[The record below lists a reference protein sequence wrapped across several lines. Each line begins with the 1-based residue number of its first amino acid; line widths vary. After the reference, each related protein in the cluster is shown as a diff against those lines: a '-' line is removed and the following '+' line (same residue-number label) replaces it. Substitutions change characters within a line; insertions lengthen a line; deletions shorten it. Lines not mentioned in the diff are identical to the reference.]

1 MYRPS
6 LLSIPPAVL
15 LLALTSAFAG
25 DGTTLLE
32 EARTVATSVPPR
44 LLQVLQREIERGGP
58 VGAITACRDF
68 APQIARTASAESG
81 WAIRRVSLK
90 NRNPR
95 AVPDD
100 WERSVLEQFEQRA
113 AAGETP
119 ASLERG
125 EIVGK
130 GETAEYRYM
139 KALPT
144 QPLCLSC
151 HGSTGDISPA
161 VRARLAEL
169 YPDDRATGYRVG
181 DIRGAI
187 TLRKPLPQP

>member
-1 MYRPS
+1 MHRSS
-6 LLSIPPAVL
+6 LLSTA
-15 LLALTSAFAG
+15 LAILMLACTPAFAA
-25 DGTTLLE
+25 DEANLLE
-32 EARTVATSVPPR
+32 EARNVATSVPPR
-44 LLQVLQREIERGGP
+44 LLQVLQQEIERGGP
-58 VGAITACRDF
+58 AGAIAACRDF
-68 APQIARTASAESG
+68 APQIARKASEESG

-100 WERSVLEQFEQRA
+100 WERAVLEQFDQRA
-113 AAGETP
+113 AAGASPAALETG
-119 ASLERG
+119 AA
-125 EIVGK
+125 VGN
-130 GETAEYRYM
+130 EYRYM

-144 QPLCLSC
+144 QPLCLGC
-151 HGSTGDISPA
+151 HGAEQDLDPA
-161 VRARLAEL
+161 VRARLEEL